1 MPEELARRIAR
12 LTVLPSACDIIRIA
26 AASRRRGDG
35 RSARLYFAHRRAAR
49 VRLAA
54 RAGGAAVSP
63 AGYWQRLA
71 VSAVIEE
78 LYAHQRDVTQKVLAV
93 SRRHAAD
100 GAFDAWSRGRQAAV
114 DRSRALLTELEAAK
128 DVDLSML
135 AVASRQLR
143 ALTES

>member
-1 MPEELARRIAR
+1 MPQELARRIAQ
-12 LTVLPSACDIIRIA
+12 LAVLPSACDIIRIA
-26 AASRRRGDG
+26 AGRGSEVMDV
-35 RSARLYFAHRRAAR
+35 ARLYFGIGNNLGFGWLREQAE
-49 VRLAA
+49 RL
-54 RAGGAAVSP
+54 ST

-93 SRRHAAD
+93 AGSGAN
-100 GAFDAWSRGRQAAV
+100 GAFDAWSHGRQAAV
-114 DRSRALLTELEAAK
+114 DRSRALITELEAAK